1 MTTLVSTQK
10 WFFTGPGFTSMFLV
24 AALVNLWRRRMSR
37 KRLAEDTFWL
47 PTISTWT
54 LLARLVYLI
63 MADLVKRP
71 LLLLRTREYDDDGV
85 FGDESTETLVV
96 RSDRGV
102 VVPSATVGLGDFI
115 QSFWR
120 MVNLL
125 LCCHWSI
132 GMYPIVRVLWGCH
145 GVDVMS
151 WYIYTS
157 FDNQVFSGVYREDI
171 WNHLLPG
178 SILKR
183 CYFLIATL
191 SGLNIIINL
200 ERCIQY

>member
-1 MTTLVSTQK
+1 
-10 WFFTGPGFTSMFLV
+10 
-24 AALVNLWRRRMSR
+24 MSR

-125 LCCHWSI
+125 LCCH
-132 GMYPIVRVLWGCH
+132 
-145 GVDVMS
+145 
-151 WYIYTS
+151 
-157 FDNQVFSGVYREDI
+157 
-171 WNHLLPG
+171 
-178 SILKR
+178 
-183 CYFLIATL
+183 
-191 SGLNIIINL
+191 
-200 ERCIQY
+200 